1 MINYVKSGVQFLS
14 YKALYRQWRPKLFS
28 DVVGQD
34 HITTT
39 LRNQLKYNR
48 VAHAYL
54 FCGSRGT
61 GKTSTAQIFA
71 RTINCQ
77 HPKEGEACETC
88 EVCVKLAAGN
98 SLDIL
103 EIDAASNNGVD
114 EIRDLREKVKF
125 PPSVGKYRVYII
137 DEVHMLSSG
146 AFNALL
152 KTLEEPPAHV
162 VFILATTE
170 PQKLP
175 ATILSRCQRFD
186 FHRISLKVII
196 KRLQEVAQSTGVIF
210 EDEALRVIAR
220 SAEGGMRDALSLM
233 DQCISFC
240 GNHIKYSD
248 VIKVLGTVDFQFLF
262 ATADALLSGDTQS
275 ALQLVDSLMDQGG
288 DITVFVKD
296 LTGHFRNLMLLFVS
310 EEGEFFLDLTA
321 EQLVEYKDQ
330 CKKANRERLIRIMDA
345 LILLEH
351 DLKWSSQ
358 PRTHIETTFIK
369 LCRPEGDFS
378 IDALLDRMQQLET
391 QLEAWVQKGM
401 IYKESSPK
409 ESSPLPV
416 PVILEAVIS
425 PVATLPAAP
434 KTVKPSEEKRDFLQA
449 WPDILKLIK
458 KEKISLYSFIYEAK
472 PFMLKESVWGISFD
486 ETEAIYIAALEK
498 EDNRKFLQA
507 IIKRV
512 TGDDIQLK
520 PMVGKPPSQDKSN
533 VVVQPVEDA
542 GKALVEKVTALF
554 GKEYVEIVDEGPEE

>member
-1 MINYVKSGVQFLS
+1 MNHVKSGVQFLS

-152 KTLEEPPAHV
+152 KTLEEPPVHV

-248 VIKVLGTVDFQFLF
+248 VIKVLGTVDSQFLF

-296 LTGHFRNLMLLFVS
+296 LTGHFRNLMLLFIS

-330 CKKANRERLIRIMDA
+330 CKKANRERIIRIMDA

-351 DLKWSSQ
+351 DLKWASQ
-358 PRTHIETTFIK
+358 PRIHIETTFIK

-391 QLEAWVQKGM
+391 QLGALVQKGI
-401 IYKESSPK
+401 IYKEGSPK
-409 ESSPLPV
+409 ESNQRENQPKETMQKEILPV
-416 PVILEAVIS
+416 
-425 PVATLPAAP
+425 AP
-434 KTVKPSEEKRDFLQA
+434 KTVKPSEEKRDFLQV

-472 PFMLKESVWGISFD
+472 PFMLKQGVWGISFD

-512 TGDDIQLK
+512 TGDDILLK
-520 PMVGKPPSQDKSN
+520 PMVGKPLSQDKSN